1 MSDPI
6 QTIEETFSPST
17 VATYQAIK
25 DSLEHGFCTLSNR
38 ELAEKAGCSERSVKR
53 ALSTL
58 TDQGLIFSSRKGGK
72 RRISLDRFPSIDRQ
86 AKLKELC
93 AYIEGFK
100 RKSSSGLFYEGQ
112 KATAKKLGISV
123 PVLAEVYRLGE
134 KQGVL
139 RAYRELVGGKE
150 QLCWEVVASDATE
163 AHATALPAPVAAPDP
178 SKELEALRAELAELR
193 EREANLKEALSAL
206 TSALSAE
213 KEARAKAEEQ
223 LTQAADEPLILVLM
237 EENAALVQKNE
248 SLEREVIQLKGQLA
262 KIEIGECQTCQE
274 RKPSNLEN
282 AYIVERQLTSF
293 LLERVEIPRE
303 ELDDAMRDRIK
314 DLSLIPH
321 WENRFAQLDGFQVT
335 SKDQEEEFGGDQE
348 EESGENQEEESD
360 EEPRSWLLPLP
371 ELELNPFPYRVDLEE
386 IELNEKTA
394 IL

>member
-1 MSDPI
+1 VSDPI

-58 TDQGLIFSSRKGGK
+58 TDQGLVFSSRKGGK

-93 AYIEGFK
+93 TYIEGFK
-100 RKSSSGLFYEGQ
+100 RKSSSGHFYEGQ

-163 AHATALPAPVAAPDP
+163 AQATALPAPVAAPAP

-193 EREANLKEALSAL
+193 EREANLKEALSAS

-223 LTQAADEPLILVLM
+223 LTQAADEPLILVLL
-237 EENAALVQKNE
+237 EENAR
-248 SLEREVIQLKGQLA
+248 LERQLKALETELIQARGELA
-262 KIEIGECQTCQE
+262 KIEIGECEACQE
-274 RKPSNLEN
+274 REPSNLEN
-282 AYIVERQLTSF
+282 AYIVERHLTNL
-293 LLERVEIPRE
+293 LLERPGITRE

-314 DLSLIPH
+314 DHSLIPY
-321 WENRFAQLDGFQVT
+321 WANRFEQLSGFQ
-335 SKDQEEEFGGDQE
+335 FGKDQE
-348 EESGENQEEESD
+348 EESGKDQEEESD

-371 ELELNPFPYRVDLEE
+371 ELKMNPFPYYRGDL
-386 IELNEKTA
+386 N
-394 IL
+394 

>member
-58 TDQGLIFSSRKGGK
+58 TDQGLVFSSRKGGK

-139 RAYRELVGGKE
+139 RAYREHVGGKE

-163 AHATALPAPVAAPDP
+163 AQATALPAPVAAPAP
-178 SKELEALRAELAELR
+178 SKELEELRAKVEELSR
-193 EREANLKEALSAL
+193 ALAAS
-206 TSALSAE
+206 
-213 KEARAKAEEQ
+213 EARAQKAEKQ
-223 LTQAADEPLILVLM
+223 LAQAANEPLIQVLL
-237 EENAALVQKNE
+237 EEHAALVQKNE

-274 RKPSNLEN
+274 REPSNLEN

-293 LLERVEIPRE
+293 LMERVEIPRE
-303 ELDDAMRDRIK
+303 ELDNAMRDRIK

-348 EESGENQEEESD
+348 EESGEYQEEKSGEDQEGESD
-360 EEPRSWLLPLP
+360 EEPRNWLLPLP

-386 IELNEKTA
+386 IELNETM
-394 IL
+394 